1 MKSGND
7 TQPRPAVQEPRRS
20 SEHDRDH
27 SAAAAL
33 SSLGRVPTPSNPYTD
48 GPVQHP
54 YHTPDAT
61 NSTPMP
67 IMAPSPGD
75 ANENETYEWDE
86 GGDEKE
92 LGTDAMGAAST
103 RDYKPGFFG

>member
-1 MKSGND
+1 
-7 TQPRPAVQEPRRS
+7 
-20 SEHDRDH
+20 
-27 SAAAAL
+27 
-33 SSLGRVPTPSNPYTD
+33 
-48 GPVQHP
+48 
-54 YHTPDAT
+54 
-61 NSTPMP
+61 MP

-103 RDYKPGFFG
+103 RDYKPGFFGSFMFRFITYSRWILNFIIHGGN